1 MSKFRGRRPPEAE
14 NRARQIRGKLVW
26 HRTAALGFGR
36 RKPTASPPTS
46 REVRWK
52 REAHIYISP
61 RRRRPEGRASGGADE
76 HTLKGD
82 RPAERE
88 GKQGTMEAHSMQRAR
103 RGGVGSP
110 KGNRWMNANA
120 RANAAAPKANAQIG
134 INGDSSRTMA
144 FGAGRGVCSAIGSPE
159 KSAFISLSFRRTT
172 ASQPH
177 NHHTTTTNA
186 PHAPLGLR
194 IEF

>member
-1 MSKFRGRRPPEAE
+1 
-14 NRARQIRGKLVW
+14 
-26 HRTAALGFGR
+26 
-36 RKPTASPPTS
+36 
-46 REVRWK
+46 
-52 REAHIYISP
+52 
-61 RRRRPEGRASGGADE
+61 
-76 HTLKGD
+76 
-82 RPAERE
+82 
-88 GKQGTMEAHSMQRAR
+88 MQRAR

-177 NHHTTTTNA
+177 NHQKATTKA